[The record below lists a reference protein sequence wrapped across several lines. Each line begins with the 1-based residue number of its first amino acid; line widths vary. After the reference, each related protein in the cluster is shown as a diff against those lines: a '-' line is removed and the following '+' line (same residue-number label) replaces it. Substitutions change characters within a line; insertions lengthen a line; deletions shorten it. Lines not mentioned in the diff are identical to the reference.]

1 MFILSGQ
8 TETQFYMRLK
18 SKLVVNG
25 EWERICKVV
34 VIIDGFEFLLLHYSE
49 EIEGNHKE
57 A

>member
-1 MFILSGQ
+1 
-8 TETQFYMRLK
+8 
-18 SKLVVNG
+18 
-25 EWERICKVV
+25 VV